1 MSKQEYIDDNEFII
15 GKSYI
20 LKNTKVITDL
30 NIIKNNNLTI
40 LNLLSTSKN
49 KKLEQKVPRRVPQIN
64 NYSI

>member
-40 LNLLSTSKN
+40 LNLLSASKN